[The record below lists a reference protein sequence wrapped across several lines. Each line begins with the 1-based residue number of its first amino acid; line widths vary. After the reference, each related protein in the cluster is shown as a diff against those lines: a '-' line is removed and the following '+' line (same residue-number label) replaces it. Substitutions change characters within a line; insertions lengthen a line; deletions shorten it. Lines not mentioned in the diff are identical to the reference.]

1 MLTNGVFRVSSK
13 IISAPKEIINT
24 IKYEK
29 NLLLL
34 VFLISSDLF
43 SVSLMVD
50 NLDFTF
56 SFSTGCFI
64 NWCLDLSSFN
74 FSLSSFS
81 LIVIS
86 SLTCEGSDISSSL

>member
-13 IISAPKEIINT
+13 IISAPNEIINT

-34 VFLISSDLF
+34 VFLISLDLF

-50 NLDFTF
+50 NLDFAF
-56 SFSTGCFI
+56 SFSSTGCFI
-64 NWCLDLSSFN
+64 NRSLDLSFG
-74 FSLSSFS
+74 LK
-81 LIVIS
+81 VI
-86 SLTCEGSDISSSL
+86 